1 MNKLLSFK
9 INPTQ
14 FFILKIILKNRI
26 PQYLSEYI
34 YEFLTKEN
42 ILHLNYTLNNIPV
55 KLCFKFNLCRRVKL
69 SLIQLFSLMIIIN
82 ILDRV

>member
-55 KLCFKFNLCRRVKL
+55 KL
-69 SLIQLFSLMIIIN
+69 
-82 ILDRV
+82 

>member
-42 ILHLNYTLNNIPV
+42 ILHLV
-55 KLCFKFNLCRRVKL
+55 
-69 SLIQLFSLMIIIN
+69 
-82 ILDRV
+82 